1 MPSLQHVE
9 ANMGQ
14 FAGTALPP
22 PASPP
27 PLFCGIAVAPCG
39 LGRSAALPPPCFSPS
54 LAFPLSPFWFAVAPG
69 GVFFPLPLSPPP
81 PYFLVY
87 TPA

>member
-1 MPSLQHVE
+1 MPSFQHDE
-9 ANMGQ
+9 ANEGQ

-27 PLFCGIAVAPCG
+27 PSIVVSRWPPVGWAV
-39 LGRSAALPPPCFSPS
+39 LPPSPP
-54 LAFPLSPFWFAVAPG
+54 LAFLHLWLFPFPPFWFAVAPG